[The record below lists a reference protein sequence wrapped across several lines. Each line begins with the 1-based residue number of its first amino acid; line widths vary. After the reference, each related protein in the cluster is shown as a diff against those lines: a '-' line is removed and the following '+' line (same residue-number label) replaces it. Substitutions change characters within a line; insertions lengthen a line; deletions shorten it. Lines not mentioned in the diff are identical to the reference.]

1 MITLIEGI
9 VLSEMDYKESSKI
22 VNVFCKDL
30 GVIGIICKGCKRL
43 KSNYKI
49 SKLTY
54 AKMHI
59 KYKDNSLSTLV
70 DLDIINSFKNIKK
83 DLLKSSYSNFLLEL
97 SHQVYKHDNNN
108 NIYDMLVDSLIKI
121 EEGLNPKIIT
131 NILELKLLD
140 NLGIRPIL
148 DYCVNCGTKSNI
160 ITISSYKGGY
170 LCNKCLNN
178 EKIYDNKTIKL
189 IRMFY
194 YVDIAKLTKLD
205 ISLNIVNEINSFIDD
220 YYDRYS
226 GLYLKS
232 KQFLKNIESLG
243 SGR

>member
-1 MITLIEGI
+1 MIEVLEGI
-9 VLSEMDYKESSKI
+9 VISELDYKESSKI
-22 VNVFCKDL
+22 VNILCKEHGII
-30 GVIGIICKGCKRL
+30 GVICKGCKRL

-70 DLDIINSFKNIKK
+70 DLDIINNFKNIKK
-83 DLLKSSYSNFLLEL
+83 DLIKTSYANFILEL
-97 SHQVYKHDNNN
+97 THQVYKHDQDN
-108 NIYDMLVDSLIKI
+108 NIYDLLINSLIKI

-148 DYCVNCGTKSNI
+148 DYCACCNTKSNI
-160 ITISSYKGGY
+160 ITISSYKGGL

-178 EKIYDNKTIKL
+178 EKIYNNKTIKL

-194 YVDIAKLTKLD
+194 YVDISKLTKLD
-205 ISLNIVNEINSFIDD
+205 ISDNIVNEIDSFIDD

-232 KQFLKNIESLG
+232 KQFLKNIKEFG
-243 SGR
+243 SG